1 MSETPWNRVEDLFHQ
16 ALDLPAEARNAFL
29 QKECGANESLRREVE
44 SLLAHESEAGETFLG
59 EVAPNSIDH
68 LGQAAPHS
76 FDHYCLEE
84 KLGEG
89 GMGVVYRAVD
99 TRLGRPVAIKFLH
112 EDMVDAAAR
121 KRFQREA
128 QLASSLNHP
137 HILTVHDIGEFEG
150 RQYLVT
156 EFVDGGTLKDWAKQ
170 EKRSCLEIVE
180 LITGIA
186 DAIAAAHEAGLLHR
200 DIKPGNIL
208 ISKSGYAKLADFGL
222 ARSTDAARTRQPEE
236 TRTHTGMI
244 MGTPSYMSPEQASGQ
259 TLDARSDIFSFGV
272 VLYELVAARRPFVG
286 NTAVEILHKISTEPA
301 PPLDSSVA
309 DPLRRVIEKTLEKDR
324 VERYQ
329 SMREVTVDLRKLGRT
344 QDTATLETPVA
355 KKSSGKWLP
364 WAVTAAVVTG
374 FGLWEHFRPVPLPE
388 SPLANATF
396 SRITDFG
403 GVERSPAISPDGKF
417 VAFVSD
423 HDGSFDVWLSQSANG
438 NPQNLTKG
446 KAGDVQGP
454 LRDIGFSGDGSE
466 IWIAGTQKPQ
476 RRMQL
481 VPLIG
486 GTPHNF
492 LGADAAE
499 VAWSQDNKNLVYH
512 SWDGDPVYIADA
524 NGSNVRTLLAAG
536 PTDEHR
542 HFPFWSQ
549 DGRWIYFVRGHKA
562 TGEMDLWRI
571 PSAGGGPERITNF
584 NTDMGFPT
592 QINARTFFYIA
603 PDANGA
609 GPWLWSLDIETK
621 ASQRLSVGFEQY
633 AAISATSDGRKLVA
647 SVVNSKVSL
656 WTLPIGSSPAAE
668 SEVKAFPLPNGRALA
683 PRFGG
688 ETLFFLSS
696 KNGADGLWRYQEGRS
711 EEVWKGSEGALQ
723 SPAAISPDGRTIAI
737 ALTRNG
743 KRQWHLIAADG
754 TQLRSLSPDVDARGT
769 ASWSPDGNWVVS
781 GGSDAKGEGL
791 FKIPVNGGAPVRLRS
806 GSALDPV
813 WSPKGNLIIYGGANV
828 FTNVPLE
835 AVQPDGTKAQMPS
848 IIVRREGER
857 MRFLPDGSG
866 LVYMQNAT
874 TSQDFWLL
882 DFATMSTRPLS
893 HLQDSATMRTFDITP
908 DGKQIVFDRA
918 KEDSDI
924 VLIDLAGK
932 VSK

>member
-1 MSETPWNRVEDLFHQ
+1 LSETPWNRVEELFHQ
-16 ALDLPAEARNAFL
+16 ALDLPSEARAAFL
-29 QKECGANESLRREVE
+29 QKECGADEPLRREVE
-44 SLLAHESEAGETFLG
+44 SLLAHESEAGETF
-59 EVAPNSIDH
+59 I
-68 LGQAAPHS
+68 GQAAPRS

-89 GMGVVYRAVD
+89 GMGVVYRGID
-99 TRLGRPVAIKFLH
+99 TKLGRAVAIKFLH
-112 EDMVDAAAR
+112 EDLVDAAAR

-156 EFVDGGTLKDWAKQ
+156 ELVDGGTLKDWANQ
-170 EKRSCLEIVE
+170 EKRSPLEIVE

-186 DAIAAAHEAGLLHR
+186 DAIAAAHDAGLLHR

-222 ARSTDAARTRQPEE
+222 ARWTEAGRARHSEE

-272 VLYELVAARRPFVG
+272 VLYELVAGRRPFVG
-286 NTAVEILHKISTEPA
+286 NTGLEILHKITTEQA
-301 PPLDSSVA
+301 PPLDASIA
-309 DPLRRVIEKTLEKDR
+309 DPLRQVIEKTLEKDR
-324 VERYQ
+324 GKRYQ
-329 SMREVTVDLRKLGRT
+329 SMREVTRDLRKLWRT
-344 QDTATLETPVA
+344 QDTDTLENPAAGAARKTV
-355 KKSSGKWLP
+355 SSTKWWP
-364 WAVTAAVVTG
+364 WALTAAVVAG
-374 FGLWEHFRPVPLPE
+374 FVVWEQFRPVPLPGN
-388 SPLANATF
+388 PLANATF

-417 VAFVSD
+417 IAFVSD

-466 IWIAGTQKPQ
+466 VWIAGTQKPQ

-481 VPLIG
+481 IPLIG

-499 VAWSQDNKNLVYH
+499 VAWSQDNKYLVYH
-512 SWDGDPVYIADA
+512 SWDGDPLYVADA
-524 NGSNVRTLLAAG
+524 NGSNVRLLLAAG

-571 PSAGGGPERITNF
+571 PSAGGEPERITKL
-584 NTDMGFPT
+584 NTDMEFPT

-609 GPWLWSLDIETK
+609 GPWLWSLDLETK

-633 AAISATSDGRKLVA
+633 AAISATNDGRKLVA
-647 SVVNSKVSL
+647 SVVNSKVNL
-656 WTLPIGSSPAAE
+656 WSLPISSKTATE

-683 PRFGG
+683 PRFAGG
-688 ETLFFLSS
+688 TLFFLSS
-696 KNGADGLWRYQEGRS
+696 KNGADGLWRYRDGRS
-711 EEVWKGSEGALQ
+711 EEIWKGSEGALR

-737 ALTRNG
+737 AFTSNG

-754 TQLRSLSPDVDARGT
+754 TQLRSLGVDVDARGT
-769 ASWSPDGNWVVS
+769 ASWSPDGNWIVS

-791 FKIPVNGGAPVRLRS
+791 FKIPINGGAPVRLRS
-806 GSALDPV
+806 GPALDPV
-813 WSPKGNLIIYGGANV
+813 WSPKGDLIVYGGANV

-835 AVQPDGTKAQMPS
+835 AVRPDGSKAQLPP

-882 DFATMSTRPLS
+882 DFATMKSSPLS
-893 HLQDSATMRTFDITP
+893 HLQDSAIMRTFDVST

-932 VSK
+932 GSR

>member
-1 MSETPWNRVEDLFHQ
+1 LSEAPWNRVEELFHQ
-16 ALDLPAEARNAFL
+16 ALDLPVERRAAFL
-29 QKECGANESLRREVE
+29 QKECGADASLRGEVE
-44 SLLAHESEAGETFLG
+44 SLLAHESEAGETF
-59 EVAPNSIDH
+59 

-99 TRLGRPVAIKFLH
+99 TKLGRPVAIKFLH
-112 EDMVDAAAR
+112 EDIVDAAAR
-121 KRFQREA
+121 KRFHREA

-137 HILTVHDIGEFEG
+137 HILTVYDIGETEG

-156 EFVDGGTLKDWAKQ
+156 EFVDGGTLKDWVKQ

-180 LITGIA
+180 LMTGVA

-200 DIKPGNIL
+200 DVKPGNIL

-222 ARSTDAARTRQPEE
+222 ARSTEPDRSRQSEE

-259 TLDARSDIFSFGV
+259 TLDVRSDIFSFGV
-272 VLYELVAARRPFVG
+272 VLYELVAGRRPFVG
-286 NTAVEILHKISTEPA
+286 SSGVEILHKVMSEAP
-301 PPLDSSVA
+301 PPLDASVP
-309 DPLRRVIEKTLEKDR
+309 DPLRRVVYKALEKER
-324 VERYQ
+324 TKRYQ
-329 SMREVTVDLRKLGRT
+329 SMGEMSVNLRKLWRA
-344 QDTATLETPVA
+344 QDTATLETPFA
-355 KKSSGKWLP
+355 RSSRKWWP
-364 WAVTAAVVTG
+364 WAVVAAIGVAVA
-374 FGLWEHFRPVPLPE
+374 LWEQFRPVSLPE

-403 GVERSPAISPDGKF
+403 GVARSPAISPDGKF

-466 IWIAGTQKPQ
+466 IWIAGTQKPP
-476 RRMQL
+476 RRLQL

-486 GTPHNF
+486 GVPHNF
-492 LGADAAE
+492 LGDDAAE
-499 VAWSQDNKNLVYH
+499 VAWSPDGKRLVYH
-512 SWDGDPVYIADA
+512 SWNGDPVYVADG

-542 HFPFWSQ
+542 HFPTWSH
-549 DGRWIYFVRGHKA
+549 DGRWIYLVRGHKA

-571 PSAGGGPERITNF
+571 PSAGGAPERITNL

-592 QINARTFFYIA
+592 QINDRTFFYIS
-603 PDANGA
+603 PDADGA
-609 GPWLWSLDIETK
+609 GPWLWSLDLQTK

-633 AAISATSDGRKLVA
+633 AAISATTDGRKLVTN
-647 SVVNSKVSL
+647 VVNSKVNL
-656 WTLPIGSSPAAE
+656 WSLPIASSPATE
-668 SEVKAFPLPNGRALA
+668 SDVKAFPLPNSRALA

-688 ETLFFLSS
+688 KTLFFLSS
-696 KNGADGLWRYQEGRS
+696 KNGADGLWRYLDGRS
-711 EEVWKGSEGALQ
+711 EEIWKGSEGALQ
-723 SPAAISPDGRTIAI
+723 SPPAISPDGRTIAI
-737 ALTRNG
+737 ALPRNG

-754 TQLRSLSPDVDARGT
+754 TQLRSIGADVDARGA
-769 ASWSPDGNWVVS
+769 ASWSPDGNWIAS
-781 GGSDAKGEGL
+781 GGSDAKLEGL
-791 FKIPVNGGAPVRLRS
+791 FKIPVDGGAPVRLRS
-806 GSALDPV
+806 GPALNPV
-813 WSPKGNLIIYGGANV
+813 WSPKGDLIVYGGANV

-835 AVQPDGTKAQMPS
+835 AVRPDGTPVQLPS
-848 IIVRREGER
+848 ISVRREGER
-857 MRFLPDGSG
+857 IRFLPDGSS

-882 DFATMSTRPLS
+882 DFATMNTRPLS
-893 HLQDSATMRTFDITP
+893 HLQDSATMRTFDVTP

-918 KEDSDI
+918 KEDFDI

-932 VSK
+932 GAK

>member
-16 ALDLPAEARNAFL
+16 ALDLPAEARAAFL
-29 QKECGANESLRREVE
+29 QKECGADESLRREVE
-44 SLLAHESEAGETFLG
+44 SLLAHESEAGETF
-59 EVAPNSIDH
+59 I
-68 LGQAAPHS
+68 GQSAPHS

-99 TRLGRPVAIKFLH
+99 TKLGRLVAIKFLH

-170 EKRSCLEIVE
+170 EKRSSLEIVE

-186 DAIAAAHEAGLLHR
+186 DAIAAAHQAGLLHR
-200 DIKPGNIL
+200 DIKPRNIL
-208 ISKSGYAKLADFGL
+208 VSKSGYAKLADFGL
-222 ARSTDAARTRQPEE
+222 ARSTEAGRTRQSEE

-272 VLYELVAARRPFVG
+272 VLYELVAGRRPFVG
-286 NTAVEILHKISTEPA
+286 NTGLEILHKITTEPA
-301 PPLDSSVA
+301 PPLDPSIA
-309 DPLRRVIEKTLEKDR
+309 EPLRRIIEKALEKDR
-324 VERYQ
+324 AKRYQ
-329 SMREVTVDLRKLGRT
+329 SMREVTGDLRKLWRT
-344 QDTATLETPVA
+344 QDTATLETPAA
-355 KKSSGKWLP
+355 KKRGGKWWP
-364 WAVTAAVVTG
+364 WAVTAAVVAG
-374 FGLWEHFRPVPLPE
+374 VGLWEQFRPAPLPE
-388 SPLANATF
+388 NPLANATF
-396 SRITDFG
+396 SRVTDFG
-403 GVERSPAISPDGKF
+403 AVERSPAITPDGKF
-417 VAFVSD
+417 VAFLSD
-423 HDGSFDVWLSQSANG
+423 HDGSFDIWLCQSANG

-466 IWIAGTQKPQ
+466 IWIAGTQKPP

-499 VAWSQDNKNLVYH
+499 VAWSADNKHLVYH
-512 SWDGDPVYIADA
+512 SWDGDPLYVADA

-536 PTDEHR
+536 PKDEHR

-562 TGEMDLWRI
+562 TGDMDLWRI
-571 PSAGGGPERITNF
+571 PSPGGGPERITNL
-584 NTDMGFPT
+584 NTDMEFPT

-621 ASQRLSVGFEQY
+621 VSQRLSVGFEQY
-633 AAISATSDGRKLVA
+633 AAISATTDGRKLVA
-647 SVVNSKVSL
+647 SVVNSKVNL
-656 WTLPIGSSPAAE
+656 WSLPIRSKPATE

-696 KNGADGLWRYQEGRS
+696 KNGADGLWRYRDGRS
-711 EEVWKGSEGALQ
+711 EEIWKGSEGALQ

-754 TQLRSLSPDVDARGT
+754 TQLRSLGADVDARGT
-769 ASWSPDGNWVVS
+769 ASWSPDGNWIVS

-791 FKIPVNGGAPVRLRS
+791 FKIPVNGGAAVRLRS
-806 GSALDPV
+806 GPALDPV
-813 WSPKGNLIIYGGANV
+813 WSPKGDLIVYGGANV

-835 AVQPDGTKAQMPS
+835 AVRPNGTQAQLPS

-882 DFATMSTRPLS
+882 DFATMNTRPLS
-893 HLQDSATMRTFDITP
+893 HLQDSAAMRTFDVTP

-918 KEDSDI
+918 KGDSDI

-932 VSK
+932 GSK

>member
-1 MSETPWNRVEDLFHQ
+1 LSETPWNRVEDLFHQ
-16 ALDLPAEARNAFL
+16 ALDLPPEARAAFL
-29 QKECGANESLRREVE
+29 QKECAADESLRREVE
-44 SLLAHESEAGETFLG
+44 SLLAHESEAGETF
-59 EVAPNSIDH
+59 I
-68 LGQAAPHS
+68 GQAAPHS

-99 TRLGRPVAIKFLH
+99 TKLGRPVAIKFLH

-170 EKRSCLEIVE
+170 EKRSSLEIVE
-180 LITGIA
+180 LISGIA

-208 ISKSGYAKLADFGL
+208 VSKSGYAKLADFGL
-222 ARSTDAARTRQPEE
+222 ARSTEAGRTRQSEE

-244 MGTPSYMSPEQASGQ
+244 MGTPSYMSPEQASGK

-272 VLYELVAARRPFVG
+272 VLYELVAGRRPFVG
-286 NTAVEILHKISTEPA
+286 DTGVEILHKIGTEPA
-301 PPLDSSVA
+301 PPLDASIA

-324 VERYQ
+324 ARRYQ
-329 SMREVTVDLRKLGRT
+329 SMREVTVDLRKLWRT

-355 KKSSGKWLP
+355 RKSGGKWWP
-364 WAVTAAVVTG
+364 WVVTAAVVAG
-374 FGLWEHFRPVPLPE
+374 FALWEQFRPVPLPE

-417 VAFVSD
+417 VAFISD

-446 KAGDVQGP
+446 KAGDVRGP

-466 IWIAGTQKPQ
+466 IWIAGTQRPQ

-486 GTPHNF
+486 GTVHNF

-499 VAWSQDNKNLVYH
+499 VAWSQDGRHLVYH
-512 SWDGDPVYIADA
+512 SWDGDPLYVADA

-542 HFPFWSQ
+542 HFPLWSQ

-571 PSAGGGPERITNF
+571 PSAGGEPQRITNL
-584 NTDMGFPT
+584 NTDMEFPT

-603 PDANGA
+603 PDGNGA

-647 SVVNSKVSL
+647 SVVNSKVNL
-656 WTLPIGSSPAAE
+656 WSLPIGSSPATE

-688 ETLFFLSS
+688 EALFFLSS
-696 KNGADGLWRYQEGRS
+696 KNGADGLWRYRDGRS
-711 EEVWKGSEGALQ
+711 EEIWKGSEGALR

-754 TQLRSLSPDVDARGT
+754 TQLRSLGADVDARGT
-769 ASWSPDGNWVVS
+769 ASWSPDGNWIVS
-781 GGSDAKGEGL
+781 GGSDAKLEGL

-806 GSALDPV
+806 GPALDPV
-813 WSPKGNLIIYGGANV
+813 WSPKGDLIVYGGANV

-835 AVQPDGTKAQMPS
+835 AVRPDGTQAQLPS

-882 DFATMSTRPLS
+882 DFATMNARPLS

-932 VSK
+932 GSK

>member
-1 MSETPWNRVEDLFHQ
+1 MNEKPWNRVEELFHQ
-16 ALDLPAEARNAFL
+16 ALDLEAEARTAFL
-29 QKECGANESLRREVE
+29 QKECGADESLRREVE
-44 SLLAHESEAGETFLG
+44 SLLAYESDTGETFIG
-59 EVAPNSIDH
+59 K
-68 LGQAAPHS
+68 AAPKS

-99 TRLGRPVAIKFLH
+99 TKLGRTVAIKFLH
-112 EDMVDAAAR
+112 EDMVDEAAR
-121 KRFQREA
+121 KRFRREA
-128 QLASSLNHP
+128 ELASSLNHP

-156 EFVDGGTLKDWAKQ
+156 EFVDGGTLKDWAEE
-170 EKRSCLEIVE
+170 EKRSSLEIVE

-186 DAIAAAHEAGLLHR
+186 DAMAVAHDAGLLHR

-222 ARSTDAARTRQPEE
+222 ARSMEGGRTRHSEE
-236 TRTHTGMI
+236 TRTNTGMI

-259 TLDARSDIFSFGV
+259 ALDARSDIFSFGV
-272 VLYELVAARRPFVG
+272 VLYELVAGRRPFVG
-286 NTAVEILHKISTEPA
+286 HTGVEILHRIGTEPA
-301 PPLDSSVA
+301 PPLDSYIA
-309 DPLRRVIEKTLEKDR
+309 EPLRRVIEKTLQKDR
-324 VERYQ
+324 AKRYQ
-329 SMREVTVDLRKLGRT
+329 SMREVTVDLRKLWRT
-344 QDTATLETPVA
+344 QDTVTLEPPAA
-355 KKSSGKWLP
+355 KRGSGKWWP
-364 WAVTAAVVTG
+364 WAVTVAVVAG
-374 FGLWEHFRPVPLPE
+374 FALWEQFRPVPLPE

-396 SRITDFG
+396 SRVTDFG
-403 GVERSPAISPDGKF
+403 GMERSPAISPDGKF

-446 KAGDVQGP
+446 QAGDVQGP

-499 VAWSQDNKNLVYH
+499 VAWSGDGKHVVYH
-512 SWDGDPVYIADA
+512 SWDGDPVYVADA

-542 HFPFWSQ
+542 HFPLWSQ
-549 DGRWIYFVRGHKA
+549 DGRWIYLVRGRKA

-571 PSAGGGPERITNF
+571 PSAGGEPERITNLK
-584 NTDMGFPT
+584 TDMGFPA

-609 GPWLWSLDIETK
+609 GPWLWSLDLETK

-633 AAISATSDGRKLVA
+633 AAISATTDGRKLVA

-656 WTLPIGSSPAAE
+656 WSLPIRSSPATE
-668 SEVKAFPLPNGRALA
+668 SDVKAFPLPNSRALA

-688 ETLFFLSS
+688 EALFFLSS
-696 KNGADGLWRYQEGRS
+696 KDGADGLWRYRDGRS
-711 EEVWKGSEGALQ
+711 EEIWKGSEGALQ
-723 SPAAISPDGRTIAI
+723 SPAAISPDGRTIAL
-737 ALTRNG
+737 ALTRHG

-754 TQLRSLSPDVDARGT
+754 TQLRSLSGDVDARGT

-781 GGSDAKGEGL
+781 GGSDVKGEGL

-813 WSPKGNLIIYGGANV
+813 WSPKGDLIIYGGANV

-835 AVQPDGTKAQMPS
+835 GVRPDGTEAQLPP

-866 LVYMQNAT
+866 LVYMQDSTA
-874 TSQDFWLL
+874 SQDFWLL
-882 DFATMSTRPLS
+882 DFAAMKTHPLS

-908 DGKQIVFDRA
+908 DSKQIVFDRA
-918 KEDSDI
+918 KEDSNI

-932 VSK
+932 ASK

>member
-1 MSETPWNRVEDLFHQ
+1 LSETPWNRVEYLFHQ
-16 ALDLPAEARNAFL
+16 ALDLPAEARAAFL
-29 QKECGANESLRREVE
+29 QKECEPDESLRREVE
-44 SLLAHESEAGETFLG
+44 SLLAHESEAGATF
-59 EVAPNSIDH
+59 I
-68 LGQAAPHS
+68 GQAAPQS

-99 TRLGRPVAIKFLH
+99 TKLGRPVAIKFLH
-112 EDMVDAAAR
+112 EDIVDAAAR

-156 EFVDGGTLKDWAKQ
+156 EFVDGGTLKDWANQ
-170 EKRSCLEIVE
+170 QKRSCLEIVE

-186 DAIAAAHEAGLLHR
+186 DAISAAHEARLLHR

-222 ARSTDAARTRQPEE
+222 ARSTEASRTRQAEE

-272 VLYELVAARRPFVG
+272 VLYELVAGRRPFVG
-286 NTAVEILHKISTEPA
+286 DTGVAILHKISTEQA
-301 PPLDSSVA
+301 PPLDSSIA
-309 DPLRRVIEKTLEKDR
+309 DPLRRVVEKTLEKDR
-324 VERYQ
+324 AKRYQ
-329 SMREVTVDLRKLGRT
+329 SMREVTVDLGKLWRT

-355 KKSSGKWLP
+355 KKSGGKWWP
-364 WAVTAAVVTG
+364 WAVTAAVVAG
-374 FGLWEHFRPVPLPE
+374 FTLWEQFRPVPLPD

-396 SRITDFG
+396 SRITDLG

-417 VAFVSD
+417 VAFISD
-423 HDGSFDVWLSQSANG
+423 HDGSFDVWLSQSASG

-446 KAGDVQGP
+446 KAGDVRGP

-476 RRMQL
+476 RTMQL

-499 VAWSQDNKNLVYH
+499 VAWSGDGKHLVYH
-512 SWDGDPVYIADA
+512 SWNGDPVYIADA

-571 PSAGGGPERITNF
+571 PSAGGEPERITNL
-584 NTDMGFPT
+584 NTDMEFPT
-592 QINARTFFYIA
+592 QMNARTFFYIA

-633 AAISATSDGRKLVA
+633 AAISATTDGRKLVA
-647 SVVNSKVSL
+647 SVVNSKVNL
-656 WTLPIGSSPAAE
+656 WSLPIGPSPATE

-696 KNGADGLWRYQEGRS
+696 KNGADGLWRYRDGRS
-711 EEVWKGSEGALQ
+711 EEIWKGSEGALR

-754 TQLRSLSPDVDARGT
+754 TQLRSLGADVDARGT
-769 ASWSPDGNWVVS
+769 ASWSPDGNWIVS
-781 GGSDAKGEGL
+781 GGSDAKLEGL

-806 GSALDPV
+806 GPALDPV
-813 WSPKGNLIIYGGANV
+813 WSPKGDLIIYGGANV

-835 AVQPDGTKAQMPS
+835 AVRPDGTQAQLPS

-882 DFATMSTRPLS
+882 DFATMNTRPLS
-893 HLQDSATMRTFDITP
+893 HLQGSATMRTFDVTP

-932 VSK
+932 GSK